1 LGTLIEVE
9 GEMIDP
15 EMRERLRTQ
24 VFCIALNAFYW
35 LDLETRLRQGK
46 RVSFYLPHSSG
57 PDDKV
62 EIGGAFFSASQNPV
76 REVEKILVDLM
87 ATARPFCEG
96 WIFGLDIRSLE
107 RVEWRA
113 RDWSD
118 EYKIQGGP
126 EPLDQALA
134 KMSRLGREEE
144 RPESMLSL
152 VGILEEELPDWEVTL
167 LRSCCLSLRKM
178 REDRLFYA
186 IDLSLAPEGAVLA
199 STSIRTSIHSGG
211 KIIAEGKSVAT
222 YREHILPFISE
233 VAKRIAE
240 LAVPLSKP
248 VAAQWGQVPVVIA
261 PPDLSPDKFLSE
273 RYRLLEI

>member
-1 LGTLIEVE
+1 LIEVE

-15 EMRERLRTQ
+15 EMSGRLRTQ

-46 RVSFYLPHSSG
+46 RVPFYLPHSSG

-62 EIGGAFFSASQNPV
+62 EIGGAFFSAAKNPT
-76 REVEKILVDLM
+76 REVENILVALM
-87 ATARPFCEG
+87 ATARPFCQG
-96 WIFGLDIRSLE
+96 WTFELDVWSLE

-134 KMSRLGREEE
+134 KMSRMGREEE

-152 VGILEEELPDWEVTL
+152 VGILEEKLPDWEVTL
-167 LRSCCLSLRKM
+167 LRSCCCLCPSQWR
-178 REDRLFYA
+178 R
-186 IDLSLAPEGAVLA
+186 
-199 STSIRTSIHSGG
+199 SGG
-211 KIIAEGKSVAT
+211 
-222 YREHILPFISE
+222 RC
-233 VAKRIAE
+233 R
-240 LAVPLSKP
+240 
-248 VAAQWGQVPVVIA
+248 W
-261 PPDLSPDKFLSE
+261 
-273 RYRLLEI
+273 